1 MRLGEPLQ
9 EIREGIVIAN
19 AEIKGEPLPL
29 SQGIRLLQKPSGIAL
44 PPIGRLHE
52 KVAHMQ
58 AIIFLNDP
66 IKGHADPLDPHQ
78 PTSLPAIQP
87 VVEVGIEVEAAGL
100 QLLISK

>member
-29 SQGIRLLQKPSGIAL
+29 SQGIRLLQEPSGIAL
-44 PPIGRLHE
+44 PPIGRLYE
-52 KVAHMQ
+52 KVAHQ
-58 AIIFLNDP
+58 QVITSLHDP

-100 QLLISK
+100 QLRIGE